1 MILRIYDELFFD
13 SEVFK
18 EINIYL
24 ILNKG
29 KYYGIISCSDDYLKR
44 VLWNN
49 DKIKEYIGIKSSLVN
64 IFEIR
69 KFIESILK
77 LKENILYLLYFEC
90 DRRCFN
96 GDRGEL
102 RIEDK
107 NYIDEILNEFSNKE
121 NIEKLWGSKVSFLF
135 FFFYKMFK
143 FVYEIRYFKWMMR
156 NSEEYYYKL
165 YGIIFIEILINL
177 MSFISKK

>member
-1 MILRIYDELFFD
+1 MTLRIYDELPFD

-18 EINIYL
+18 EINTHL
-24 ILNKG
+24 TLNKG
-29 KYYGIISCSDDYLKR
+29 KYYGTISCSDDYLKR
-44 VLWNN
+44 VSWNN
-49 DKIKEYIGIKSSLVN
+49 DKIKEHIGIKSSLVN

-69 KFIESILK
+69 KFIESIPK
-77 LKENILYLLYFEC
+77 LKENILYLPYFEC

-107 NYIDEILNEFSNKE
+107 NYIDETLNEFSNKE
-121 NIEKLWGSKVSFLF
+121 NIEKLWGSKASFLF
-135 FFFYKMFK
+135 LFSHKMFK
-143 FVYEIRYFKWMMR
+143 LAHETRYFKWMMI
-156 NSEEYYYKL
+156 NSEEHHYKL
-165 YGIIFIEILINL
+165 YGITPTEIPTNP